1 MIELTYV
8 FCALLI
14 YTWASDICLQ
24 EAADSII
31 RDSIKRR
38 ALYIESLL
46 AKEVAYLKF
55 PRSMFFNCKP
65 WSMLERKRVKEV
77 SSKFSWVE
85 SHHFS
90 IPHPPD
96 VRVFPLSTKREYDWI
111 RPITRQVTLTNAES
125 LNMIIQQRK
134 EPDLNGDSIH
144 SLKITSKMEKNRQS
158 SFLPCTTKF
167 LSIPV

>member
-1 MIELTYV
+1 M
-8 FCALLI
+8 
-14 YTWASDICLQ
+14 
-24 EAADSII
+24 ADSII

-55 PRSMFFNCKP
+55 PGSMFFNCKP

-85 SHHFS
+85 SHLFS
-90 IPHPPD
+90 IPHKQN
-96 VRVFPLSTKREYDWI
+96 VQAFPLSTNNEYEWI
-111 RPITRQVTLTNAES
+111 QPTTRQVTLTNAES

-144 SLKITSKMEKNRQS
+144 SLKNHFENGKKSQVFFPCLCYQV
-158 SFLPCTTKF
+158 SFDTGINGFT
-167 LSIPV
+167 